1 MIKLFK
7 SYNIVRFF
15 IAIIVGVYVL
25 SVINFLPVAAQSLD
39 EPWDPPINL
48 SQSGSTTNPV
58 MVIDSNGI
66 MHVIWEDEYSGWV
79 YTQSRGEQW
88 GTPVVINL
96 PFSSSDDPSDD
107 SYGVYPPLLVSDSNS
122 RIHAFWTDEEDVLSY
137 SSVESSSFN
146 DALSWQAPQQIAQS
160 ALDIDIAIDSQGNMH
175 LAYVRAL
182 DDGIF
187 PAGIYYR
194 YLTNGG
200 LEWSQAEVL
209 YQSQYFRSLTREDA
223 NVGIATADS
232 DGSTHVYVTWDNRPR
247 KRIYLA
253 RSNDSGQTWDTP
265 LEIDNPDST
274 SGLGTPFNI
283 QVNAEGE
290 ESLLVWQTGE
300 PDASCTQHY
309 RWSSDGGDN
318 WNETQVML
326 EDLFGCPQDN
336 YLFKT
341 SDGLTLLMTTVQD
354 QIYLLAWDGMQWS
367 DPQVQRSVSGFEDPD
382 TYAQV
387 VYRCHQ
393 PGLTGEDNLLMVGCD
408 EGEGGDI
415 WFTSRPLGTV
425 DDWFPPPPIWSS
437 PITIS
442 SSSSEITS
450 PVLVSDLE
458 GSIHAFWIQT
468 DEASS
473 SDDETAIYYAR
484 WDGEGWS
491 RPSAVL
497 RSPVGGAEHPAVGI
511 DENGRLLVVWNGNQS
526 GEIYFSWA
534 DASRANSPLEWA
546 EPMTLPSLSAAGSPP
561 EILID
566 GDRLFV
572 VYAIPLNEHRGI
584 YLTSSVDGGKS
595 WTDPVQIYD
604 GVAAGWE
611 MVSEP
616 RLARTRD
623 GRLHVIWTRY
633 SLPGGVGPLSLYYAV
648 SEDGGITWSEAD
660 LVVESSVFWSEV
672 AGTGERTLH
681 RMWLDETSGRQV
693 FQHQYSQDDGST
705 WIHPAGI
712 ATFGDILGQPGLT
725 QDVAGNFHLQQI
737 IESSDG
743 KPEIQHWTWDGER
756 WIVGE
761 TLPLSQDIDFED
773 SSLGIT
779 VSPEGNLGVIFS
791 GTKVDPIDEL
801 SAQELYFSNRT
812 VEVGEPLSD
821 PSPLPAAPTETPAPT
836 LAPTP
841 QPTQT
846 TVIIPITAEQSQSGI
861 IPLNNSFAGV
871 IIASVLAI
879 MVVVLVF
886 GLYYLIVRSG
896 RWESYRGR

>member
-1 MIKLFK
+1 MIKFFK
-7 SYNIVRFF
+7 TNYLIVLL
-15 IAIIVGVYVL
+15 AILLICVIVL
-25 SVINFLPVAAQSLD
+25 SAANFLPAAAQSPD
-39 EPWDPPINL
+39 EPWDPPVNL
-48 SQSGSTTNPV
+48 SHSGATTHPIMLV
-58 MVIDSNGI
+58 DSNGTV
-66 MHVIWEDEYSGWV
+66 HVIWEDEFAGWV
-79 YTQSRGEQW
+79 YTESGGDQW
-88 GTPVVINL
+88 SLPLIGDL
-96 PFSSSDDPSDD
+96 PFTSSDDPSDD
-107 SYGVYPPLLVSDSNS
+107 SYVVYPPLLVSDSNG

-146 DALSWQAPQQIAQS
+146 DALSWQAPLQIAQS
-160 ALDIDIAIDSQGNMH
+160 ALDIDVTIDSQGNMH
-175 LAYVRAL
+175 LTYVRTL

-194 YLTNGG
+194 YLINGG
-200 LEWSQAEVL
+200 LEWSQSVIL

-232 DGSTHVYVTWDNRPR
+232 YGSSHVYVTWDNRPR
-247 KRIYLA
+247 KRIYIA

-274 SGLGTPFNI
+274 TGLGTPFNI
-283 QVNAEGE
+283 QVNADGE

-300 PDASCTQHY
+300 PDASCTQNY
-309 RWSSDGGDN
+309 RWSTDGGDN
-318 WNETQVML
+318 WSETQVML
-326 EDLFGCPQDN
+326 EDLFGCPQEN
-336 YLFKT
+336 YLFNT
-341 SDGLTLLMTTVQD
+341 SDGLTLLMTTIQD
-354 QIYLLAWDGMQWS
+354 QIYLLAWDGTQWS
-367 DPQVQRSVSGFEDPD
+367 EPQAQRVVSGFEDPD

-387 VYRCHQ
+387 VFRCRQ
-393 PGLTGEDNLLMVGCD
+393 PDLTSDDNLLMVGCD

-425 DDWFPPPPIWSS
+425 DDWFPPPQIWSS
-437 PITIS
+437 PTTLS
-442 SSSSEITS
+442 SSSSEISS

-473 SDDETAIYYAR
+473 SGDETAIYYAR

-497 RSPVGGAEHPAVGI
+497 HSPIGAAENPSAAL
-511 DENGRLLVVWNGNQS
+511 DMNGRLLVVWNGNQS

-534 DASRANSPLEWA
+534 DASRANNALEWA
-546 EPMTLPSLSAAGSPP
+546 EPMALPSLSAAVISQD
-561 EILID
+561 ILVD
-566 GDRLFV
+566 GDRIFV

-604 GVAAGWE
+604 GVAAGSE

-681 RMWLDETSGRQV
+681 RMWLEETSGRQV
-693 FQHQYSQDDGST
+693 FQHQYSQDSGLT
-705 WIHPAGI
+705 WIRPAGI

-725 QDVAGNFHLQQI
+725 QDVAGNLHLQQI

-756 WIVGE
+756 WLVDE
-761 TLPLSQDIDFED
+761 ALPLTQEIDFEGGALGVSVSPAGD
-773 SSLGIT
+773 LGIT
-779 VSPEGNLGVIFS
+779 FNGSRL
-791 GTKVDPIDEL
+791 DPIDEL
-801 SAQELYFSNRT
+801 PVQELYFSNRT
-812 VEVGEPLSD
+812 VEVSEPLSA
-821 PSPLPAAPTETPAPT
+821 PAPLPSVPTEIPAPT
-836 LAPTP
+836 IQPTP
-841 QPTQT
+841 RLTH
-846 TVIIPITAEQSQSGI
+846 IPVEPIPAERPQSGI

-879 MVVVLVF
+879 IAVVAVF
-886 GLYYLIVRSG
+886 GLYMLVV
-896 RWESYRGR
+896 RGRR